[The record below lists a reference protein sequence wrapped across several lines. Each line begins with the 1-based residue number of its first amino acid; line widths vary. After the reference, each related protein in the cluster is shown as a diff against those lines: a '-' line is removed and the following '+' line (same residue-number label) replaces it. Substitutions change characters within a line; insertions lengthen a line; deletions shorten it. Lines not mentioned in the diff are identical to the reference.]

1 MKDRL
6 VQLKRARR
14 PVVALTAYD
23 YPSARLLDEAGIDLI
38 LVGDS
43 LGMVVLGF
51 EDTTRVTLSDMA
63 RHGGAVVRAVK
74 SAMVAID
81 LPAGTYSTPAEAVAS
96 ARQLAECGDIAVKIE
111 GGTEVADIVAAV
123 VEAGIPVVGHIGMLP
138 QHIHEEGGYKIK
150 GRTPEQAAALLD
162 DAAALEKAGACAIVL
177 ELVTPQLSSQI
188 SASVTIPTIGIGS
201 GEGCDGQIRVLH
213 DIIGLYPWFRPKF
226 VTPKADVAAIIRD
239 AARAFA
245 DETRTAADSIAASRQ
260 PQ

>member
-6 VQLKRARR
+6 VQLKRAGR
-14 PVVALTAYD
+14 PIVALTAYD

-51 EDTTRVTLSDMA
+51 EDTTHVTLADMA
-63 RHGGAVVRAVK
+63 RHGAAVARAVK
-74 SAMVAID
+74 NAMIAID
-81 LPAGTYSTPAEAVAS
+81 LPAGTYETPAAAVAS
-96 ARQLAECGDIAVKIE
+96 ARQLAECGGIAVKIE
-111 GGTEVADIVAAV
+111 VGAEVANIVAAV

-150 GRTPEQAAALLD
+150 GRTPEQAAALLE
-162 DAAALEKAGACAIVL
+162 DAAALEKVGACAIVL
-177 ELVTPQLSSQI
+177 ELVTPELSSQI
-188 SASVTIPTIGIGS
+188 SASVGIPTIGIGS

-226 VTPKADVAAIIRD
+226 VTPKTDVASAIRD

-245 DETRTAADSIAASRQ
+245 EEIRAGAHSVAGHPESK
-260 PQ
+260 